1 MHIGELHVMST
12 QTTIGNLVFVKV
24 KSVTRPILKMDGSK
38 PVYFKVEGAI
48 HLAPAMEG
56 GRKQKDAA
64 GNELPPPEIMFVTN
78 LETGEESTIVVNK
91 VLGSELQSV
100 YPSDA
105 YVGKSFAVE
114 KIAPA
119 GNKRYATFQISEIE
133 LQQAEAPKQTSKK

>member
-1 MHIGELHVMST
+1 MAET
-12 QTTIGNLVFVKV
+12 QVGQMIFVKV
-24 KSVTRPILKMDGSK
+24 RSVTRPILKMDGSK

-91 VLGSELQSV
+91 VLGSELSST

-105 YVGKSFAVE
+105 YVGKCFAVE

-133 LQQAEAPKQTSKK
+133 VKAAAPKEETKPAAKK